1 MLKKLARE
9 IANRITTK
17 LLGSVDFW
25 NFQESIE
32 SRLIAAESRLIAA
45 ENRLNTAEKLTDHRL
60 NTAEKLTDH
69 RLDTAEKLTDHRLD
83 TAESRLIAAE
93 NRLNINERLLDTFYN
108 PYRTDSVTV
117 NLISRLIKVL
127 MTSNPFGKEFTRF
140 GSQGDGGYVLTDD
153 LAPSDVLFSIGV
165 GDNVSF
171 DQDCEQKVSKVILVD
186 HTVPK
191 FIVPIGR
198 FEMIR
203 KPLVPD
209 RLSKSG
215 ISISQ
220 MLNQYREAN
229 DYILKM
235 DIEGAEW
242 EILEEVAQDEIVKF
256 RQIVIEFHGLN
267 DLSEIGKIESRIAI
281 LERLLL
287 THTPV
292 VLHANNQGTYRL
304 IGDKIVPDVI
314 EVTLLRK
321 SSYNLQPGYNSGIQS
336 LLQPNSKE
344 LPNLWIDWI
353 DVFTTG

>member
-1 MLKKLARE
+1 MPRTFHTLAKGQSMLKKLARG

-17 LLGSVDFW
+17 LLASVDFW

-32 SRLIAAESRLIAA
+32 SRMTAIESRMAAAENRLDTGEKLADYRLDTA
-45 ENRLNTAEKLTDHRL
+45 ENRLNTAENRL
-60 NTAEKLTDH
+60 NT
-69 RLDTAEKLTDHRLD
+69 
-83 TAESRLIAAE
+83 AE
-93 NRLNINERLLDTFYN
+93 NRLNINEGLLDTFYN

-117 NLISRLIKVL
+117 NLISHLIKVL
-127 MTSNPFGKEFTRF
+127 ITSNPSGKEFTRL
-140 GSQGDGGYVLTDD
+140 GSKGDGGYVLLDD
-153 LAPSDVLFSIGV
+153 LDASDILFSIGV

-171 DQDCEQKVSKVILVD
+171 DQECEQKVSKVILVD
-186 HTVPK
+186 HTVPN
-191 FIVPIGR
+191 FIVPTGR

-209 RLSKSG
+209 ELSNLG

-220 MLNQYREAN
+220 MLNRYREAN
-229 DYILKM
+229 DFILKM

-242 EILEEVAQDEIVKF
+242 EILEKVAQDDIVKF

-267 DLSEIGKIESRIAI
+267 DLSETGKLNNKIAI
-281 LERLLL
+281 IERLLL

-321 SSYNLQPGYNSGIQS
+321 SSYDLHSGYNSDIQS

-353 DVFTTG
+353 DVFTTR